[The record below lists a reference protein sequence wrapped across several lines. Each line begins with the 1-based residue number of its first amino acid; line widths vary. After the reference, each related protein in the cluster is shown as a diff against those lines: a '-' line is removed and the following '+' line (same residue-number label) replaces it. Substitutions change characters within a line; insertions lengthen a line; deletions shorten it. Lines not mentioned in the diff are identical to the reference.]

1 MLVHSL
7 YEHSYPSNTKSL
19 IMNIFYKISAF
30 LLIVSC
36 SKDNSAPTLPTE
48 PNTRINLS
56 IPSNFPPLNPFIEN
70 AYPTQYGVKLGERL
84 FHEARLSTDNS
95 ISCATCHIRGLAY
108 ADRNPRAIG
117 VAGRIG
123 LRNTPPIQNLAF
135 LTFYMWDGAVID
147 LKEQPVTPIV
157 THEEMDS
164 SLLEAKEKLK
174 DNPYYQKAFS
184 LAFGDS
190 QITGER
196 ILSSIAQFMYTL
208 ISANSKYDRVTR
220 DHTESFT
227 ALEQRGFDLFQ
238 EKCASCHQG
247 ALFTDES
254 FRNIGF
260 PKHPDQV
267 EEVGRGRVTGSVDD
281 HYRFRVPSLRN
292 IEYTAP
298 YGSFGQFSSL
308 KEVLDYLSSGVE
320 NDTNLDPIL
329 KNNGRKIPLTE
340 EDKEALIAFMKTL
353 SDPKFIGRN

>member
-48 PNTRINLS
+48 PNTRINFS

-174 DNPYYQKAFS
+174 DDPYYQKAS
-184 LAFGDS
+184 
-190 QITGER
+190 
-196 ILSSIAQFMYTL
+196 
-208 ISANSKYDRVTR
+208 
-220 DHTESFT
+220 
-227 ALEQRGFDLFQ
+227 DL
-238 EKCASCHQG
+238 
-247 ALFTDES
+247 
-254 FRNIGF
+254 
-260 PKHPDQV
+260 V
-267 EEVGRGRVTGSVDD
+267 
-281 HYRFRVPSLRN
+281 
-292 IEYTAP
+292 
-298 YGSFGQFSSL
+298 
-308 KEVLDYLSSGVE
+308 
-320 NDTNLDPIL
+320 
-329 KNNGRKIPLTE
+329 
-340 EDKEALIAFMKTL
+340 
-353 SDPKFIGRN
+353 